1 MAGLTISRD
10 FFFSKFY
17 NFAMECADNT
27 MAGVVKKNGAINKRI
42 DQDLVKSVAVYYAL
56 EKVFQNYDVDRATE
70 KGIKGFIFTTVHNQT
85 LTELGK
91 AGTEVKPITQDVD
104 TLFKNPAAMG
114 YTKDL
119 SYKQRK
125 EEVLAGMMA
134 TLKTLSPEDQELIGL
149 WMDNQKTYIERALDA
164 IGLDDTPGNRNMIAV
179 RFNRAKIHLARAM
192 GGKKPNY
199 RDTYDPF
206 SSASNAISNN
216 CVPLKLNAKK
226 RRQILVSAETTK
238 SLDYQYMAERLYDM
252 VVK

>member
-10 FFFSKFY
+10 LFFSKFY
-17 NFAMECADNT
+17 DFAMECADNT

-42 DQDLVKSVAVYYAL
+42 DQALVKSVAVYYAL

-91 AGTEVKPITQDVD
+91 AGTEIKPLTQDVG

-114 YTKDL
+114 YTRDL

-134 TLKTLSPEDQELIGL
+134 KLKTLSPEDQELIGF
-149 WMDNQKTYIERALDA
+149 WMDDRKTYIERAIEVL
-164 IGLDDTPGNRNMIAV
+164 GLEDTPGNRNMIAV
-179 RFNRAKIHLARAM
+179 RFNRAKIHLAKAM

-199 RDTYDPF
+199 RDSYAQFP
-206 SSASNAISNN
+206 SASNAL
-216 CVPLKLNAKK
+216 PAQFAPAQLNTKSL
-226 RRQILVSAETTK
+226 RQQKVAAEITK
-238 SLDYQYMAERLYDM
+238 SLDYQYMSERLYDM
-252 VVK
+252 LVK

>member
-1 MAGLTISRD
+1 MAGLTISRE

-56 EKVFQNYDVDRATE
+56 EKVFQSFDVDRATE

-91 AGTEVKPITQDVD
+91 ATTEIKPLTKDVD
-104 TLFKNPAAMG
+104 NLFKNPAAMG

-125 EEVLAGMMA
+125 EDVLADMMR
-134 TLKTLSPEDQELIGL
+134 TLKKLSPEDQELIGF
-149 WMDNQKTYIERALDA
+149 WMDDQKTYIEMALDA
-164 IGLDDTPGNRNMIAV
+164 LGLEDTPSNRNMIAV
-179 RFNRAKIHLARAM
+179 RFNRAKIHLAKAM

-199 RDTYDPF
+199 RDTYAPF
-206 SSASNAISNN
+206 PSASNAISNDY
-216 CVPLKLNAKK
+216 VPVEINAKR
-226 RRQILVSAETTK
+226 RRQRLVAAEITK

-252 VVK
+252 LVK